1 MNQVAFFKARR
12 LPAKFLINAYQEET
26 FPISENGTAIDVTRY
41 TWEFFIKKNP
51 GSRVK
56 IFSLTLGNGINFP
69 AYTTDE
75 VRVVVSAATS
85 NIDEGEYYYELRRTD
100 LIIPYLNGPATFYYG
115 NVDSQ

>member
-26 FPISENGTAIDVTRY
+26 FSISENGTAIDVTRY

-69 AYTTDE
+69 AYTTDQ
-75 VRVVVSAATS
+75 VRVVVGSP
-85 NIDEGEYYYELRRTD
+85 RRSVRERQFRNALQALGCTVT
-100 LIIPYLNGPATFYYG
+100 NRA
-115 NVDSQ
+115 NVG